1 MPLQNAMFYISSLFT
16 LILIKPINALYH
28 FRHINDRNTLASTS
42 LVFRHH
48 WFTRSPELFITLV
61 TFFLDH
67 VTLSN
72 AGMWRW
78 SLRSE
83 KHWRIACYRFF
94 REIFPPSTAVAR
106 EAFWRFQRCF
116 PQEGGYFPAGFMLK
130 KTFPITQ
137 IFLIGSLQWQQ
148 QQNLITFLLHD
159 WIFSTQRNCFSYN
172 YPWTM

>member
-48 WFTRSPELFITLV
+48 WFTRSPELFITLI
-61 TFFLDH
+61 TIFLDH

-106 EAFWRFQRCF
+106 EAFWRLQWCF

-130 KTFPITQ
+130 KTFLIPQ
-137 IFLIGSLQWQQ
+137 LFLIGSL
-148 QQNLITFLLHD
+148 
-159 WIFSTQRNCFSYN
+159 
-172 YPWTM
+172 